1 MLIEKQLKQ
10 EIERLI
16 GKNTNIHLLNL
27 KINVSYEDDKEIYFF
42 VDLELLKAFETFE
55 KEYTE
60 KYIYSSKDMIYFE
73 NVAKEIVDDLQEKGY
88 FTFWERGL

>member
-16 GKNTNIHLLNL
+16 GKNTNTYVLKV

-42 VDLELLKAFETFE
+42 VELELLKAFDTFE

>member
-16 GKNTNIHLLNL
+16 GKNTNTYVLKV

-42 VDLELLKAFETFE
+42 VELELLKAFETFE

>member
-16 GKNTNIHLLNL
+16 GKNTNTYVLKV

-42 VDLELLKAFETFE
+42 VELELLKAFETFE

-60 KYIYSSKDMIYFE
+60 KYIYSSKDMIYFGE
-73 NVAKEIVDDLQEKGY
+73 NVCISVFAD
-88 FTFWERGL
+88 